1 MRLFTITLYSLLAL
15 ALSGCNDYLDITP
28 KGKVI
33 PTTVQDFYDL
43 MRDNNKFVP
52 STINGLLMTDEIKI
66 HDDEVSRIFF
76 RPERMVNAYLWR
88 DYLYDDPQENDE
100 DWNRYYAQIY
110 VCNSV
115 LDKIDDAPGDDETM
129 RRVAK
134 GEALVN
140 RAYAYLMLV
149 NLYAKHYDPATAS
162 TDPGVPLHVKAD
174 INAQLGR
181 ASVQDVYRVIEEDLQ
196 LAVALLPTTSSS
208 NYYPVQAAALGLLA
222 KTQLYKGNWEQAGD
236 FAGKALA
243 QHGQLLDYNDFD
255 FYPGMPQWLGL
266 LNYPMRS
273 FQNQEI
279 IFQKEYINNS
289 FIIAVYM
296 TDEHRALYDEGDR
309 RLYFTD
315 VADSP
320 FGPNLHGGSL
330 LAKDNFHREGVCTPE
345 LYLIRAEALARQGRA
360 DLAVADLNVLRQ
372 KRFDTGKWVAY
383 GNGFSAD
390 EALSLVLKERRVELF
405 QEPWRWFD
413 LKRLNRDPRFAKTLT
428 RTFDGK
434 TYTLAPGDHNYVL
447 AIPKK
452 VVDLNPAIVQNPRDQ
467 RN

>member
-1 MRLFTITLYSLLAL
+1 MRRYQIILYSLLAIT
-15 ALSGCNDYLDITP
+15 LSGCNNYLDITP

-33 PTTVQDFYDL
+33 PTSVQDFYDL

-66 HDDEVSRIFF
+66 YDDEVSRIFF
-76 RPERMVNAYLWR
+76 KPERMVNAYLWR
-88 DYLYDDPQENDE
+88 DYLYDDPAENDE

-115 LDKIDDAPGDDETM
+115 LDKIDDAPGDDEAK
-129 RRVAK
+129 RRAAK
-134 GEALVN
+134 GEALVH

-149 NLYAKHYDPATAS
+149 NLYAKHYHPATAA
-162 TDPGVPLHVKAD
+162 TDLGVPLHVRAD

-181 ASVQDVYRVIEEDLQ
+181 ASVQDVYRVIEDDLL
-196 LAVALLPTTSSS
+196 LAVSLLPTESST
-208 NYYPVQAAALGLLA
+208 NYYPVQAAAMGLLA
-222 KTQLYKGNWEQAGD
+222 KAYLYQGNWEKAED
-236 FAGKALA
+236 FADKALL
-243 QHGQLLDYNDFD
+243 QYSTLLNYNDFD

-273 FQNQEI
+273 FQNPEI
-279 IFQKEYINNS
+279 ILQKEYINNS

-320 FGPNLHGGSL
+320 FGPNMHGGSL

-345 LYLIRAEALARQGRA
+345 LYLIRAEARARQGQA
-360 DLAVADLNVLRQ
+360 DLAIADLNTLRE
-372 KRFDTGKWVAY
+372 KRFDTGKWIAY
-383 GNGFSAD
+383 DDGVNAD
-390 EALSLVLKERRVELF
+390 EALRLVLKERRVELF

-413 LKRLNRDPRFAKTLT
+413 LKRLNRDPRFVKTLS
-428 RTFDGK
+428 RTFNGK
-434 TYTLAPGDHNYVL
+434 TYTLAPDDHNYVL

-452 VVDLNPAIVQNPRDQ
+452 VMDLNPNMVQNPRDQ